1 MHPPGDRP
9 PTPDLP
15 PLREREAVTMRHLA
29 KPLSFA
35 LLLALLP
42 LAGCR
47 RSPADRLDIPENPPI
62 VFISIDTLRSDRLPA
77 YGYTGVETPAID
89 ALRRDAV
96 LFERAYSHVPM
107 TFPSHASIFTGRLP
121 TVHGVRDNVGY
132 NLDSKKLPYLP
143 RLLKGRGYATGGA
156 ISAFVMRGEVG
167 FSEGFDL
174 YDDKIESRVSRG
186 ISGLQRAGTETLGRA
201 LAWLRTVAGEG
212 QGERPFF
219 LFLHVY
225 EPHAPYAPPEP
236 YRSRYRQLY
245 DGEVAASDQVVGE
258 LVAELKRLGVYD
270 RALVVL
276 FSDHGEGLGEHGEDG
291 HGVFLYR
298 HDLQVP
304 LLVKLPGAQLAGT
317 SVAKPAGLVDLFP
330 TVLQLLDME
339 MPKEIDGNSL
349 LDLLEEEAPQRSLYA
364 ETYSPRLHFGWSEL
378 TSLIE
383 DRFQYIHGP
392 DPELYDLAAD
402 PAQLTNLVQGERR
415 TFAEMRQR
423 LEGRIVPLQAPT
435 AVDPETR
442 QKLAALGYIGT
453 AATGLTGP
461 LPDPKKMIG
470 TLGYLHEGL
479 EQYAKQQP
487 AEAAASLRKAVDAN
501 PNMVDGWDYLGRS
514 YQRLHKYEEALAAFK
529 EAMKLSGGLP
539 ELALSTAMTLVQ
551 VGRPDEAL
559 LVVRHQVEKSPED
572 LRLRLLEVRLLQV
585 LQRPAEAAAKAEEVL
600 RIAPDNADANYQRGA
615 VRMGQR
621 DFAQAEADFRKALEI
636 DPNHPATL
644 SDYAVLLFLQNRL
657 AESRTLLEKLVA
669 LRPDDA
675 TAIANLERVRK
686 QMGG

>member
-1 MHPPGDRP
+1 VIGGPSAA
-9 PTPDLP
+9 
-15 PLREREAVTMRHLA
+15 PLAARHAETAKESLSMRQFS
-29 KPLSFA
+29 KI
-35 LLLALLP
+35 LLLPVLVLLA
-42 LAGCR
+42 AGGCK

-77 YGYTGVETPAID
+77 YGYQGVETPAID

-96 LFERAYSHVPM
+96 LFERAYSHVPL
-107 TFPSHASIFTGRLP
+107 TFPSHASILTGRLP
-121 TVHGVRDNVGY
+121 TTHGVRDNVGY
-132 NLDSKKLPYLP
+132 NLDSKQLPYLP
-143 RLLKGRGYATGGA
+143 RLLKERGYATGGA
-156 ISAFVMRGEVG
+156 ISAYVMRGEVG
-167 FSEGFDL
+167 FSEGFDF

-186 ISGLQRAGTETLGRA
+186 ISGLQRAGRDTLARAAGWLQGA
-201 LAWLRTVAGEG
+201 LAAPNA
-212 QGERPFF
+212 ERPFF
-219 LFLHVY
+219 LFLHIY

-236 YRSRYRQLY
+236 FRSRYRQLY

-317 SVAKPAGLVDLFP
+317 AVAAPAGLADLFP
-330 TVLQLLDME
+330 TVLQLLGVEE
-339 MPKEIDGNSL
+339 MPAGTEGTSL
-349 LDLLEEEAPQRSLYA
+349 LDLMAEEPPARSLYA
-364 ETYSPRLHFGWSEL
+364 ETYTPRLHFGWSEL

-392 DPELYDLAAD
+392 DPELYDLQAD
-402 PAQLTNLVQGERR
+402 PAALDNLVQGDRR
-415 TFAEMRQR
+415 RFADMRQR
-423 LEGRIVPLQAPT
+423 LEGRMVPLAPPA
-435 AVDPETR
+435 AVDQETR
-442 QKLAALGYIGT
+442 AALAALGYVGT
-453 AATGLTGP
+453 AATNIAGP

-479 EQYAKQQP
+479 EHYAKQRP

-514 YQRLHKYEEALAAFK
+514 YQRLRKFDEALAAFK

-539 ELALSTAMTLVQ
+539 ELALSTAMTLVE

-572 LRLRLLEVRLLQV
+572 LRLRFLENRLLMV
-585 LQRPAEAAAKAEEVL
+585 LQRPQEAAAQAEELL
-600 RIAPDNADANYQRGA
+600 RLAPDNPDAHYQRGA
-615 VRMGQR
+615 VRMSFR
-621 DFAQAEADFRKALEI
+621 DFAQAETDFRRALEL
-636 DPNHPATL
+636 DPNHPGTL
-644 SDYAVLLFLQNRL
+644 SDYAVLLSLQGRL
-657 AESRTLLEKLVA
+657 GEARTLLEKLVA
-669 LRPDDA
+669 LQPNNPSA
-675 TAIANLERVRK
+675 VANLNHVRQ

>member
-1 MHPPGDRP
+1 MRQ
-9 PTPDLP
+9 LP
-15 PLREREAVTMRHLA
+15 
-29 KPLSFA
+29 KPV
-35 LLLALLP
+35 LLLVLLAALGALG
-42 LAGCR
+42 GCR

-77 YGYTGVETPAID
+77 YGYQGVETPAID
-89 ALRRDAV
+89 ALRQDAI

-143 RLLKGRGYATGGA
+143 RLLKERGYATGGA

-167 FSEGFDL
+167 FSEGFDF

-186 ISGLQRAGTETLGRA
+186 ISGLQRAGRDTLARATGWLQGA
-201 LAWLRTVAGEG
+201 LAAPNA
-212 QGERPFF
+212 ERPFF
-219 LFLHVY
+219 LFLHIY

-236 YRSRYRQLY
+236 FRSRYRQLY

-317 SVAKPAGLVDLFP
+317 AVQAPAGLVDLFP
-330 TVLQLLDME
+330 TVLQLLDVE
-339 MPKEIDGNSL
+339 KMPEDLDGASL
-349 LDLLEEEAPQRSLYA
+349 LDLLEPEEGAPVRSLYA
-364 ETYSPRLHFGWSEL
+364 ETYSPRVHFGWSEL

-392 DPELYDLAAD
+392 DPELYDLQAD
-402 PAQLTNLVQGERR
+402 PAELTNLVQGERR
-415 TFAEMRQR
+415 VFAEMRQR
-423 LEGRIVPLQAPT
+423 LEGRLVPLAPPA
-435 AVDPETR
+435 AVDQETR
-442 QKLAALGYIGT
+442 QALAALGYVGT
-453 AATGLTGP
+453 AASGLTGP
-461 LPDPKKMIG
+461 LPDPKKMIP

-479 EQYAKQQP
+479 EQFAKQRH
-487 AEAAASLRKAVDAN
+487 AEAAANLRKAVDAN

-514 YQRLHKYEEALAAFK
+514 YQRLRRYDDALRAFK
-529 EAMKLSGGLP
+529 QAMKLSGGLP
-539 ELALSTAMTLVQ
+539 ELALSTAVTLVE

-559 LVVRHQVEKSPED
+559 LVLRHQVEKSPED
-572 LRLRLLEVRLLQV
+572 LRLRFLQTRLLLV
-585 LQRPAEAAAKAEEVL
+585 LQRPQEAAAQAEEVL
-600 RIAPDNADANYQRGA
+600 RIAPDNADANYQRGS
-615 VRMGQR
+615 VRMGAR
-621 DFAQAEADFRKALEI
+621 DFVQAEADFRRALEI
-636 DPNHPATL
+636 DPNHPGTL
-644 SDYAVLLFLQNRL
+644 SDYAVLLTLQGRL
-657 AESRTLLEKLVA
+657 PEARTLLEKLVA
-669 LRPDDA
+669 LRPNDA
-675 TAIANLERVRK
+675 VAAANLDRVRA